1 MRNLNQV
8 LLIAVVMALTVAA
21 MAAGAGIYK
30 WAATPAIVPTATPTI
45 ATPTV
50 APSPNLTYDLLAG
63 LLYEY
68 MSELDL
74 KSPGIDCS
82 VGFSPY
88 RREDAERYRN
98 YDHTKATY
106 QQGKWTLR
114 NTGKTCDGVESW
126 EMDDATRAIKYLGSS
141 TTP

>member
-8 LLIAVVMALTVAA
+8 LLIAVVMALTIVA

-50 APSPNLTYDLLAG
+50 APSPSLTSDLISG
-63 LLYEY
+63 LLREY
-68 MSELDL
+68 IEELDL
-74 KSPGIDCS
+74 KSPGIDCLVRFDIYS
-82 VGFSPY
+82 DAHLLPL
-88 RREDAERYRN
+88 EDP
-98 YDHTKATY
+98 TY

-114 NTGKTCDGVESW
+114 KSGSTCDGVESW
-126 EMDDATRAIKYLGSS
+126 EIDDATGAIKYLGSS